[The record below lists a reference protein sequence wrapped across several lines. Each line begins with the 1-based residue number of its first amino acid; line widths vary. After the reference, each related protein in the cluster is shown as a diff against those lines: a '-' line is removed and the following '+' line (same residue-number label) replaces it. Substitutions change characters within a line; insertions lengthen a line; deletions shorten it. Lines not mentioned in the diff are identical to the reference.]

1 MTDRW
6 LLPEGVDEALPEQ
19 AEKIEQLRRVL
30 LNLHGRWGYDL
41 VIPPLL
47 EYLDS
52 LLTGAGSDLELETF
66 KVIDQLS
73 GRLMGIRADF
83 TSQVARIDARG
94 INEQGVQRLSYCGSV
109 LRTIP
114 AGLDGSRSPI
124 QMGAELYGH
133 GGVESDIE
141 ILSLMLETLDV
152 AGIKAPVLDLG
163 HVDIVRGVIE
173 ASSLNAS
180 EKEKLAGFYRS
191 KALPELESFV
201 NALAINEQQK
211 VWLIALPRL
220 CGGEEVLE
228 RAQTILAG
236 AGDKVLAALDSL
248 AAIKTQVQARFPS
261 VGLHFD
267 LSDLVSYSYH
277 TGLVFAAYVP
287 GFGNAIARGGRYN
300 NIGEVFGRSRPAT
313 GFSTDLKTLV
323 SLADIQVEKPK
334 RVLVPVASDLSLW
347 RAVQALRAQ
356 NYQVVEQL
364 TDLDSLVDY
373 DYTLAEVQGEWQL
386 VAATK

>member
-1 MTDRW
+1 
-6 LLPEGVDEALPEQ
+6 
-19 AEKIEQLRRVL
+19 
-30 LNLHGRWGYDL
+30 
-41 VIPPLL
+41 
-47 EYLDS
+47 
-52 LLTGAGSDLELETF
+52 
-66 KVIDQLS
+66 
-73 GRLMGIRADF
+73 
-83 TSQVARIDARG
+83 
-94 INEQGVQRLSYCGSV
+94 
-109 LRTIP
+109 
-114 AGLDGSRSPI
+114 
-124 QMGAELYGH
+124 MGAELYGH

-141 ILSLMLETLDV
+141 ILSLMLETLEV
-152 AGIKAPVLDLG
+152 AGIQSPVLDLG

-173 ASSLNAS
+173 AVSLTDND
-180 EKEKLAGFYRS
+180 KEKLADFYRS

-201 NALAINEQQK
+201 NSLDLNQQQK
-211 VWLIALPRL
+211 AWLVALPRL
-220 CGGEEVLE
+220 CGGVEVLDK
-228 RAQTILAG
+228 AQAILAD
-236 AGDKVLAALDSL
+236 AGEKVADALTSL
-248 AAIKTQVQARFPS
+248 AAIKTQIQARFPN

-323 SLADIQVEKPK
+323 SLADIKVEKAK
-334 RVLVPVASDLSLW
+334 RVLVPVAQDLSLW
-347 RAVQALRAQ
+347 QAIQDLRAQ

-373 DYTLAEVQGEWQL
+373 DYTLDQVQGEWQL

>member
-83 TSQVARIDARG
+83 TSQVARIDARC
-94 INEQGVQRLSYCGSV
+94 IKEQGVQRLSYCGSV

-141 ILSLMLETLDV
+141 ILSLMLETLEV
-152 AGIKAPVLDLG
+152 AGIDSPVLDLG
-163 HVDIVRGVIE
+163 HVDIVRGIIE
-173 ASSLNAS
+173 ASSLNGA
-180 EKEKLAGFYRS
+180 EKEKLADFYRS

-201 NALAINEQQK
+201 SALNINEQQK
-211 VWLIALPRL
+211 AWLIALPRL

-228 RAQTILAG
+228 KAQEILAG
-236 AGDKVLAALDSL
+236 AGEKVTLALDNL
-248 AAIKTQVQARFPS
+248 AIIKLQIQARYPA

-267 LSDLVSYSYH
+267 LSDLVSYRYH
-277 TGLVFAAYVP
+277 TGLVLAAYVP

-323 SLADIQVEKPK
+323 SLADIKVEKAQ
-334 RVLVPVASDLSLW
+334 RVLVPVAQDLSLW
-347 RAVQALRAQ
+347 QAIQKLRAQ

-364 TDLDSLVDY
+364 TELDSHADY
-373 DYTLAEVQGEWQL
+373 DYSLAQVKGEWQL